1 MGERRGDE
9 QDVVAPEPQ
18 VLDLHRRRA
27 GERVEAVQDALG
39 LAGRPRREQQLG
51 DRVGLRRAG
60 GDRLGVGLLLLG
72 RRREVV
78 PLHAGARQQVD
89 VLTGAGHEHV
99 LDGEAFLVGQQR
111 LGLGQ
116 VVAPAEALGHD
127 EHARLRAA
135 QRVGHLAAPE
145 DRHERAA
152 HGADAQRRDRQH
164 DELAPVRQLVGD
176 RLARLH
182 AEAQQQRRR
191 PVGGLVQRAPAPRAR
206 PVGADVDDRRLR
218 RALASPAAH
227 PLGDRDLGR
236 LVDRDRLDLQLVA
249 GGAAL
254 AALRDLHRDPD
265 RRHVVDER
273 GIGDPVRVGVREA
286 ARALRARRRDRER
299 HLDAVVVVAR
309 QRGAGHAP
317 HPVDDERVVDELDVT
332 AHPVELQHGDDAVG
346 LLQADV
352 LDVLEHGPAGREGPE
367 RREDRQHVGH
377 RPAVD
382 AHAAQLDAVVPHPH
396 PACLRVE
403 LHRQAHLGEHVEDVR
418 LGVVDLRAERRA
430 HPPEEDVGRVQRAG
444 GEAERRRADVRR
456 QDDLRRR
463 RLLAGLD
470 LEAAPVVGDPDLE
483 PEVAHHPHGQL
494 DVGLLVEDA
503 VDLDDGRPRG
513 ERRQQEQAGD
523 PLRQRPGD
531 PDVPARRP
539 RRLDG
544 DRRPGVLGLQAH
556 AELRRARRAAD
567 RPAGAGSTSGP
578 SASPARP
585 RAPRG
590 RS

>member
-1 MGERRGDE
+1 MNRTSSRPSRRCSISM
-9 QDVVAPEPQ
+9 A
-18 VLDLHRRRA
+18 A
-27 GERVEAVQDALG
+27 ARVSASKRCRTPLG
-39 LAGRPRREQQLG
+39 SP
-51 DRVGLRRAG
+51 
-60 GDRLGVGLLLLG
+60 
-72 RRREVV
+72 VV
-78 PLHAGARQQVD
+78 PDVNSSWAIASDFGARAAIAS
-89 VLTGAGHEHV
+89 GS
-99 LDGEAFLVGQQR
+99 AFSCSVAVAR
-111 LGLGQ
+111 SRHCMPVRDSRSTCSPAPATSTCSTARPSSSASSDLGLGQ

-218 RALASPAAH
+218 RALACPAAH

-254 AALRDLHRDPD
+254 AALGDLHRDPD

-317 HPVDDERVVDELDVT
+317 H
-332 AHPVELQHGDDAVG
+332 
-346 LLQADV
+346 
-352 LDVLEHGPAGREGPE
+352 
-367 RREDRQHVGH
+367 
-377 RPAVD
+377 
-382 AHAAQLDAVVPHPH
+382 
-396 PACLRVE
+396 
-403 LHRQAHLGEHVEDVR
+403 
-418 LGVVDLRAERRA
+418 
-430 HPPEEDVGRVQRAG
+430 
-444 GEAERRRADVRR
+444 
-456 QDDLRRR
+456 
-463 RLLAGLD
+463 
-470 LEAAPVVGDPDLE
+470 
-483 PEVAHHPHGQL
+483 
-494 DVGLLVEDA
+494 
-503 VDLDDGRPRG
+503 
-513 ERRQQEQAGD
+513 
-523 PLRQRPGD
+523 
-531 PDVPARRP
+531 ARR
-539 RRLDG
+539 
-544 DRRPGVLGLQAH
+544 
-556 AELRRARRAAD
+556 
-567 RPAGAGSTSGP
+567 
-578 SASPARP
+578 
-585 RAPRG
+585 
-590 RS
+590 